1 MFSIRTINLF
11 GTFLL
16 FLYGVV
22 LYYFGLKIENQ
33 NNWMIDRGFWPEWLG
48 LLLVLI
54 TIITFFQTLKQK
66 NYKIKLKLSLNT
78 SFIVVLT
85 LTAFYLLNFF
95 GYALTTIFWMFGV
108 GYFAGEKSVK
118 KLLVF
123 SIVVVFI
130 GYIIFWKILSVQ
142 LPLGSFEKYLGLD
155 FFLYG

>member
-33 NNWMIDRGFWPEWLG
+33 NNWMIDRGFWPKWLG

-95 GYALTTIFWMFGV
+95 
-108 GYFAGEKSVK
+108 
-118 KLLVF
+118 
-123 SIVVVFI
+123 
-130 GYIIFWKILSVQ
+130 
-142 LPLGSFEKYLGLD
+142 
-155 FFLYG
+155 